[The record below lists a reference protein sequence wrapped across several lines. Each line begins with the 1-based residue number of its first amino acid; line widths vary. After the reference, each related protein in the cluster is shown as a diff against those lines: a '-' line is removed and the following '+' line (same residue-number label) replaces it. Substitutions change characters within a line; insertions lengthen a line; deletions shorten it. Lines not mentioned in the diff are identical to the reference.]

1 MYNPILKNHV
11 YDCHGNHEFFHCANK
26 FIFEDKYS
34 LHFWDPNERFG
45 INEKL
50 SWGAR

>member
-11 YDCHGNHEFFHCANK
+11 NDCHGNHEFFHSANK

-34 LHFWDPNERFG
+34 LHFWGPNERFG
-45 INEKL
+45 TNEKL